1 METKKSLNNEQNN
14 ANKQILKK
22 LIEEAFNNRNLDI
35 LEDVLHPDFINHQEV
50 FPLKAKKGPEVFR
63 ELYSVFFHI
72 FSDVKADYTHII
84 SEGEYVMARD
94 FITGTND
101 GEINGNPA
109 TGNKVKF
116 EVFHLYRI
124 KNGKLIE
131 RWGLTDDLSLMNQL
145 KS

>member
-1 METKKSLNNEQNN
+1 MKTKELFQKEQS
-14 ANKQILKK
+14 NKNKEILKR
-22 LIEEAFNNRNLDI
+22 LIDEAFNNRNLDI
-35 LEDVLHPDFINHQEV
+35 LEEVLHPEFTNHQEV

-63 ELYSVFFHI
+63 ELYSAFFHI

-84 SEGEYVMARD
+84 SEGDYVMARD

-109 TGNKVKF
+109 TGKKVKF

-124 KNGKLIE
+124 KDGKLIE
-131 RWGLTDDLSLMNQL
+131 RWGLTDDLSLMKQL
-145 KS
+145 ES